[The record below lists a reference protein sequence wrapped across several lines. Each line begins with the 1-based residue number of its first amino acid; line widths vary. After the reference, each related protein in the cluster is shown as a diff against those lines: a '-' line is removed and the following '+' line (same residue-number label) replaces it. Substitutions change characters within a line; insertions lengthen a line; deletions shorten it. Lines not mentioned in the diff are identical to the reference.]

1 MSEPVVYFA
10 TVLGLGIASQWL
22 AWRFRIPAIVLL
34 LAFGF
39 ALGEVVRPDDVVK
52 TDVLL
57 ALVSLSVG
65 VILFEGG
72 LSLRFREVRE
82 THGVVLRLVTAGLLI
97 TWLLTTVA
105 CRWII
110 GLDLPIALLA
120 GALLTVSGPTVIV
133 PLLRHVRPVHRT
145 AAMIKWEG
153 IVNDP
158 IGAVLA
164 ALVFHTVFLGD
175 GSHVLGGTGR
185 ALLATAIVGTVLG
198 LAAAV
203 GLAALLRHYWVP
215 DYLQSAVF
223 LAVVVVVF
231 MLANHIQTESGL
243 ITVTVMGVLLGN
255 QKWVTV
261 RHVARFKENLRVL
274 LISTL
279 FIVLSSRVDGRSL
292 QSLGWRGPLFVAALL
307 VIVRPVS
314 VFMATLGADIQRNER
329 WLLAWIHP
337 RGIVAAAVSSL
348 FALELSRQ
356 LSPDNPLLR
365 QVELLV
371 PLTFVTI
378 ASTVTVY
385 GLTLGPLARWL
396 GLSRQN
402 PQGIL
407 FAGAGRMVREMALT
421 LQVEGYE
428 TLLVDTNRRNVAAAR
443 MAGLPVCYAAI
454 ASEYTR
460 NEVDLGGVGRLLA
473 MTPNDEVN
481 ALAAMEFADEF
492 SRAEVYQLSPD
503 DRGGERKETVPAH
516 RRGRILFG
524 KDATYGRL
532 EGRIAR
538 GAVLK
543 KTTLSDDFSYDD
555 FLAEYGQDSLLL
567 FLIES
572 SGRLLV
578 CTADRTPAPR
588 AGQKIVAL
596 VDPNGQSS
604 DTAR

>member
-39 ALGEVVRPDDVVK
+39 LLGAVVRPDEVVK

-72 LSLRFREVRE
+72 LSLRAVEVRE
-82 THGVVLRLVTAGLLI
+82 THGVVLRLVTVGLLI

-110 GLDLPIALLA
+110 GLEIPIALLA

-145 AAMIKWEG
+145 AALIKWEG

-164 ALVFHTVFLGD
+164 ALVFHTVLLGD
-175 GSHVLGGTGR
+175 GPHVLGGTGR
-185 ALLATAIVGTVLG
+185 ALLVTVLVATALGVITAAG
-198 LAAAV
+198 LAV
-203 GLAALLRHYWVP
+203 LLRYYWIP

-223 LAVVVVVF
+223 LAVVILVF
-231 MLANHIQTESGL
+231 MLANRIQAESGL

-279 FIVLSSRVDGRSL
+279 FIVLSSRVDAQSL
-292 QSLGWRGPLFVAALL
+292 QALGWRVLLFVAALL
-307 VIVRPVS
+307 IVVRPVS
-314 VFMATLGADIQRNER
+314 VWVATLGADIRHNER

-348 FALELSRQ
+348 FALELSDR
-356 LSPDNPLLR
+356 LSPDDPLLR

-378 ASTVTVY
+378 ASTITVY
-385 GLTLGPLARWL
+385 GLTLGPVARWL
-396 GLSRQN
+396 ELSRQD

-407 FAGAGRMVREMALT
+407 FAGAGRMVRELALA
-421 LQVEGYE
+421 LQAEGFE
-428 TLLVDTNRRNVAAAR
+428 TLLVDTNHRNVAAAR

-454 ASEYTR
+454 NSEYMR

-481 ALAAMEFADEF
+481 ALAAMEFAEEF

-503 DRGGERKETVPAH
+503 DRGGERKESVPAH
-516 RRGRILFG
+516 RRGRILFHQ
-524 KDATYGRL
+524 DATFGWL
-532 EGRIAR
+532 EAWIAR

-543 KTTLSDDFSYDD
+543 KTALSDDFSYED
-555 FLAEYGQDSLLL
+555 FVAQYGDSALLL
-567 FLIES
+567 CLIES
-572 SGRLLV
+572 SGRLLI
-578 CTADRTPAPR
+578 CTADRPPAPR

-596 VDPNGQSS
+596 VDPVEQPPEA
-604 DTAR
+604 DR